1 MRPIQ
6 KTETFPDGIVDI
18 YAEDNR
24 TVGDKKCSLRFEDQ
38 TIGIQRYYEA
48 RNSVKSYTIALV
60 IKVHHTTLFNELDLA
75 VIEGRQ
81 YRIRRIQPKPERGVD
96 LLELESVKVK
106 VREPAPE
113 PTPTP
118 TPDEGGDD
126 ENVQGETDGSGQSG
140 Q

>member
-24 TVGDKKCSLRFEDQ
+24 TVGDKKCNLRFEDK

-48 RNSVKSYTIALV
+48 RNSVKSYTIAMV

-81 YRIRRIQPKPERGVD
+81 YRIRRIQHKPERGVD
-96 LLELESVKVK
+96 FLELESVKVK

-113 PTPTP
+113 PTPIP

-126 ENVQGETDGSGQSG
+126 ENVQGETDGSGQSS